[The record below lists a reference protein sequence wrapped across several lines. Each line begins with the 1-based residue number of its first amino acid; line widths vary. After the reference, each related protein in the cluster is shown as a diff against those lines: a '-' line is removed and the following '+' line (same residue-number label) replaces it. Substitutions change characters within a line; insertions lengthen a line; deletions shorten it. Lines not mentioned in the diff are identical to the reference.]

1 MIKLFTTAV
10 LAIGLVILDLLTNW
24 KRRKRDRD

>member
-1 MIKLFTTAV
+1 MIKLFATAV
-10 LAIGLVILDLLTNW
+10 LVAVLVILDLLKNW